1 MAVNEAKLNELMGK
15 IVCDMGATLSA
26 ALVVIGDRLHLYKA
40 MASRGPMNS
49 TELAAATNT
58 HERYV
63 REWLLNQAAGGYIS
77 YDAKNERFYLTEEQK
92 AAFADENSHVYIPGA
107 FQLMTAVLRDEP
119 KIRKAFQTGEG
130 VDWGDHDPGLFEG
143 TKRFFSPGYRAH
155 LVGEW
160 LPALDGVL
168 TKLQRGAK
176 VADVGCGLG
185 ASTLIMA
192 EAFPKSTFVGFDYHE
207 PSIEAARK
215 DAAKAGVG
223 ERVRF
228 EAALADEFP
237 GKDYDFVAF
246 FDCLHDMG
254 DPRSVAKHV
263 HRTLHTDG
271 AWMIVEPF
279 AGDKVEDNLTPVGR
293 VYSAA
298 STLICCPASLAQ
310 KGRTALGAQAGES
323 RLREV
328 ITGGGFSRFRCATQ
342 TPFNLVFEA
351 RP

>member
-26 ALVVIGDRLHLYKA
+26 ALVVIGDRLGLYKA
-40 MASRGPMNS
+40 MAARGPMNS
-49 TELAAATNT
+49 TQLAAATHT
-58 HERYV
+58 AERYV
-63 REWLLNQAAGGYIS
+63 REWLLNQAAGGYIT
-77 YDAKNERFYLTEEQK
+77 YDAASGKYSLTDEQR
-92 AAFADENSHVYIPGA
+92 ATLADEDSHVYIPGA

-155 LVGEW
+155 LVSEW
-160 LPALDGVL
+160 LPALEGVVD
-168 TKLQRGAK
+168 KLRRGAK

-185 ASTLIMA
+185 SSTLIMA

-215 DAAKAGVG
+215 DADKLGLNG
-223 ERVRF
+223 RVRF
-228 EAALADEFP
+228 EAALADEYP
-237 GKDYDFVAF
+237 GSDYDFVAF

-263 HRTLHTDG
+263 HRTLNTSG

-293 VYSAA
+293 LYSAA
-298 STLICCPASLAQ
+298 STLVCCPASLAQ
-310 KGRTALGAQAGES
+310 KGRTALGAQAGET

-328 ITGGGFSRFRCATQ
+328 ITDGGFSRVRLAIQ
-342 TPFNLVFEA
+342 TPFNLIIEA